1 MRLGFGCTV
10 LAKGLAH
17 GGVDGI
23 GSYTREL
30 GARFSAADDVE
41 LVPVSFGIPAGEGFP
56 WRRDALRM
64 SGRYA
69 RMALLAAL
77 SPLSF
82 PTRDLGKR
90 FDLFHATDHLVPKYR
105 DFPVVATLMD
115 AIPLSHPEWV
125 RMRLARQKN
134 WLWRRAARWADHVL
148 TISEYSRDEIVR
160 HFGIAHD
167 KITVVP
173 LGVDERY
180 FERFDAQRKK
190 ETLDRLGLPE
200 RFFLCVGTLQPRKNL
215 ERVLDAHAALPAALQ
230 KDVPLV
236 VVGRN
241 GWGTDALAARLAD
254 PAFRGRVHWLKYL
267 PDADVRC
274 LMQCAQALVF
284 ASLCEGFGLP
294 VVEAFASGLPVIA
307 SNTTSVPEVAGD
319 AALLV
324 DPLDVGG
331 IADAMRQIAGQPGL
345 AARLA
350 AAGEQRARALSWS
363 TCAAQTLDVYRRV
376 LDGR

>member
-17 GGVDGI
+17 GGIDGI

-30 GARFSAADDVE
+30 GARLSVTTGVDVI
-41 LVPVSFGIPAGEGFP
+41 PVSFGTPAGKNFP
-56 WRRDALRM
+56 WRKDALHL
-64 SGRYA
+64 GRHYP
-69 RMALLAAL
+69 RMAALAAI
-77 SPLSF
+77 SPWTF
-82 PTRDLGKR
+82 PTHGFGERIDI
-90 FDLFHATDHLVPKYR
+90 FHATDHLVPKYR

-115 AIPLSHPEWV
+115 AIPLSHPEWM

-134 WLWRRAARWADHVL
+134 WLWRRAARWANHVL
-148 TISEYSRDEIVR
+148 TISEYSKDEIAR
-160 HFGIAHD
+160 HFGIARD
-167 KITVVP
+167 RITVVP

-180 FERFDAQRKK
+180 FERFTVPQKK
-190 ETLDRLGLPE
+190 EALDRLGLPE

-230 KDVPLV
+230 KEVPLV

-241 GWGTDALAARLAD
+241 GWGADTLAARLSD
-254 PAFRGRVHWLKYL
+254 PAREGRVRWLKYL
-267 PDADVRC
+267 PDTDVRC
-274 LMQCAQALVF
+274 LLQSAQALVF

-307 SNTTSVPEVAGD
+307 SNTSSLPEVAGD

-331 IADAMRQIAGQPGL
+331 IADAMRQVVDQPAL

-350 AAGEQRARALSWS
+350 AAGEQRARQLSWS
-363 TCAAQTLDVYRRV
+363 ACAARTLEVYRRI